1 MSPIRAHAAFRWA
14 LGAGLGSLLAIGLGF
29 ALWRSA
35 FQGADRAP
43 ITLAAAPGDAWP
55 GTTATQRHGVLILF
69 KDHLEVLGNL
79 TVVEET
85 NLQAPSA
92 ENRVV
97 MEARPTPEGL
107 ALRLRGPLLPGGR
120 LDFPPLTP
128 PEAFARAGE
137 ALGLRR
143 RAEPGRL
150 LPVSPEAFWELAG
163 LTGVRMEED
172 PAPALARAEAL
183 AAQESGC
190 ASAWATAAALAYWQ
204 LTREGGRATVDDFA
218 RVEGL
223 FRRAFALVPHH
234 PRAVDDFVGFKTDQ
248 GNPRQAL
255 DTLFKALERYPR
267 VAHLHGALAYP
278 ARVSGLLEGASR
290 ALAARDRLAGS
301 HRFERDLV
309 ENTSLY
315 RGEAARFE
323 AALGQGQAGAIEPS
337 RDFYRGYVRLLQGRA
352 AEAHPYFL
360 RAQAAAGSWPAF
372 ERLAQVYQLG
382 LEGQRAKALGVLRK
396 LKAERARL
404 RVPDGEFTFKLAEA
418 FGFLG
423 EPHEALE
430 TGVRAF
436 AQGFGCTPWY
446 ERTPF
451 LAGVRHLPRW
461 HNLRQHLQERQAL
474 MERLYPAERFGTDT
488 PRARASSAPHP

>member
-1 MSPIRAHAAFRWA
+1 MIPFRAHPSPRRALVLMAAS
-14 LGAGLGSLLAIGLGF
+14 SLLLGI
-29 ALWRSA
+29 L
-35 FQGADRAP
+35 G
-43 ITLAAAPGDAWP
+43 LAAGWWARRTPEPPPIVLAGAPVEAWP
-55 GTTATQRHGVLILF
+55 GATAAQRHGILILL
-69 KDHLEVLGNL
+69 KDHLEILGNL
-79 TVVEET
+79 TVVEEA
-85 NLQAPSA
+85 NLQASPSG
-92 ENRVV
+92 NRVLV
-97 MEARPTPEGL
+97 SARPGPGGV
-107 ALRLRGPLLPGGR
+107 ALRLQGSGLPGGG
-120 LDFPPLTP
+120 LDLPPMAP
-128 PEAFARAGE
+128 AEAFALAGE

-143 RAEPGRL
+143 RAGPGRL
-150 LPVSPEAFWELAG
+150 LPADSAAFWELAA

-172 PAPALARAEAL
+172 PAPALVRAEAL
-183 AAQESGC
+183 AAREPGC

-204 LTREGGRATVDDFA
+204 LAREGGQATVDDFA

-223 FRRAFALVPHH
+223 FRRAFALAPHH

-255 DTLFKALERYPR
+255 DALFEALERYPK

-290 ALAARDRLAGS
+290 ALAARDRLAGP

-309 ENTSLY
+309 ENTPLY
-315 RGEAARFE
+315 RGDTARFE
-323 AALGQGQAGAIEPS
+323 TDLGQGHPGAPEPS
-337 RDFYRGYVRLLQGRA
+337 RDFYRGYARLLRGRP
-352 AEAHPYFL
+352 AEAHPYFV

-372 ERLAQVYQLG
+372 ERLAQIYQLG
-382 LEGQRAKALGVLRK
+382 LEGRRREALAVLGN
-396 LKAERARL
+396 LKSERARL

-418 FGFLG
+418 YGFLG
-423 EPHEALE
+423 EPHQALE
-430 TGVRAF
+430 TAARAF

-474 MERLYPAERFGTDT
+474 MERLYPAERFG
-488 PRARASSAPHP
+488 P

>member
-1 MSPIRAHAAFRWA
+1 MIPFRTPSAPRRALA
-14 LGAGLGSLLAIGLGF
+14 AGLGLLILAGLGL
-29 ALWRSA
+29 ALWFLVPR
-35 FQGADRAP
+35 RAERPP
-43 ITLAAAPGDAWP
+43 IVLAMGPAEAWP
-55 GTTATQRHGVLILF
+55 GTTATQRHGLLILF
-69 KDHLEVLGNL
+69 KDHLEILGNL

-85 NLQAPSA
+85 NLQASTSGI
-92 ENRVV
+92 RVV
-97 MEARPTPEGL
+97 LAARPTPEGL
-107 ALRLRGPLLPGGR
+107 ALRLQGPDLPGGA
-120 LDFPPLTP
+120 LDLPSQGA
-128 PEAFARAGE
+128 PEAFAKAGQ
-137 ALGLRR
+137 ALGLPR

-150 LPVSPEAFWELAG
+150 LPADPADIWELAA

-172 PAPALARAEAL
+172 PAPALTRAEAL
-183 AAQESGC
+183 AAREPGC

-204 LTREGGRATVDDFA
+204 LTREGGQATVDDFA

-255 DTLFKALERYPR
+255 DTLFEALGHYPK

-278 ARVSGLLEGASR
+278 ARVSGLLEGAHR
-290 ALAARDRLAGS
+290 ALAARDRLAGP

-309 ENTSLY
+309 ENTPLY
-315 RGEAARFE
+315 RGDTARFE
-323 AALGQGQAGAIEPS
+323 AALGEGHPGVSEPS
-337 RDFYRGYVRLLQGRA
+337 RDFYRGYARLLRGRS
-352 AEAHPYFL
+352 AEAHPYFV
-360 RAQAAAGSWPAF
+360 RAQAVAGSWPAF

-382 LEGQRAKALGVLRK
+382 LEGQHGKALATLRQ
-396 LKAERARL
+396 LKTERARL

-418 FGFLG
+418 YGFLG

-430 TGVRAF
+430 TAARAF

-461 HNLRQHLQERQAL
+461 NNLQQHLRERQAL
-474 MERLYPAERFGTDT
+474 MERLYPAERFGPPVD
-488 PRARASSAPHP
+488 

>member
-1 MSPIRAHAAFRWA
+1 MIPS
-14 LGAGLGSLLAIGLGF
+14 
-29 ALWRSA
+29 
-35 FQGADRAP
+35 RAP
-43 ITLAAAPGDAWP
+43 SAPRRTLAASLGFLLLVGLGLALWLLASRDLERPPIVLAAGPAESWP
-55 GTTATQRHGVLILF
+55 GTTAAQRHGLLILF
-69 KDHLEVLGNL
+69 KDHLEVLGDL

-85 NLQAPSA
+85 NLQAAPSGI
-92 ENRVV
+92 RVV
-97 MEARPTPEGL
+97 LVARPTPEGL
-107 ALRLRGPLLPGGR
+107 ALRLQGPALPGGT
-120 LDFPPLTP
+120 LDLPSQAPPS
-128 PEAFARAGE
+128 AFAQAGR
-137 ALGLRR
+137 ALGLARQ
-143 RAEPGRL
+143 AEPGHL
-150 LPVSPEAFWELAG
+150 LPSDPGAFWELAT

-183 AAQESGC
+183 AAREPGC
-190 ASAWATAAALAYWQ
+190 ASAWATSAALAYWQ
-204 LTREGGRATVDDFA
+204 LTREGGQATVDDFA

-223 FRRAFALVPHH
+223 FRRAFALAPHH

-255 DTLFKALERYPR
+255 DTLFEALERYPK

-278 ARVSGLLEGASR
+278 ARVSGLLEGAHR
-290 ALAARDRLAGS
+290 ALAARDHLAGP

-309 ENTSLY
+309 ENTPLY
-315 RGEAARFE
+315 RGDTARFE
-323 AALGQGQAGAIEPS
+323 AALGQGHPGVSEPS
-337 RDFYRGYVRLLQGRA
+337 RDFYRGYARLLQGQA
-352 AEAHPYFL
+352 AEAHPYFV

-382 LEGQRAKALGVLRK
+382 LEGRREQALAVLRN

-430 TGVRAF
+430 TAARAF

-461 HNLRQHLQERQAL
+461 NNLQQHLRERQTL
-474 MERLYPAERFGTDT
+474 MERLYPAERFG
-488 PRARASSAPHP
+488 P